1 LKRNPAAQVFT
12 EHFSAPFRTY
22 EQEER
27 GRLPKMQKAMRAIGV
42 CCVLAL
48 TMSNLAVTALA
59 ATAPATER
67 YLHVKVDDASK
78 GESVNVNLPLSMAA
92 AILPT
97 VNKGNLH
104 NGHVTIGEADFNG
117 VDVRALLDALRTA
130 PDNEFVTVKQ
140 KDQDIRVAKSNGNLI
155 VHVLDKSKDGQKVD
169 VTIPMKVV
177 DALFSTVKDNELDV
191 AAAIRA
197 LSDAGDAVLVTVQ
210 DATEHVRIWID
221 SHSASE

>member
-1 LKRNPAAQVFT
+1 MRK
-12 EHFSAPFRTY
+12 
-22 EQEER
+22 
-27 GRLPKMQKAMRAIGV
+27 GIRAIGV
-42 CCVLAL
+42 CGVLAL
-48 TMSNLAVTALA
+48 TMSNLAGPAMA
-59 ATAPATER
+59 AAAPTER

-97 VNKGNLH
+97 VNRGNLH

>member
-1 LKRNPAAQVFT
+1 
-12 EHFSAPFRTY
+12 
-22 EQEER
+22 
-27 GRLPKMQKAMRAIGV
+27 MDKAMRAVGV
-42 CCVLAL
+42 CCVRAL
-48 TMSNLAVTALA
+48 TMSNLAVTAMA
-59 ATAPATER
+59 APTTAAPATER
-67 YLHVKVDDASK
+67 YLHVKVDDSTK

-97 VNKGNLH
+97 VNKGTLH
-104 NGHVTIGEADFNG
+104 NGHVTVGQADFNG
-117 VDVRALLDALRTA
+117 VDVRALLDAIRTA
-130 PDNEFVTVKQ
+130 PDNEFVTVKER
-140 KDQDIRVAKSNGNLI
+140 DQDVRVAKSNGNLI

-191 AAAIRA
+191 AAAIKA

-221 SHSASE
+221 SNSASN

>member
-1 LKRNPAAQVFT
+1 
-12 EHFSAPFRTY
+12 
-22 EQEER
+22 
-27 GRLPKMQKAMRAIGV
+27 MQKAMRAIGV
-42 CCVLAL
+42 CCGLAL

-104 NGHVTIGEADFNG
+104 NGHVTIGAADFNG

>member
-1 LKRNPAAQVFT
+1 MR
-12 EHFSAPFRTY
+12 
-22 EQEER
+22 
-27 GRLPKMQKAMRAIGV
+27 KAMRTIEA

-48 TMSNLAVTALA
+48 TMSNLAVTAMA
-59 ATAPATER
+59 APATER
-67 YLHVKVDDASK
+67 YLHVKVDDATK

-97 VNKGNLH
+97 LNKGNLH

-117 VDVRALLDALRTA
+117 VDVRAVLDAIRTA
-130 PDNEFVTVKQ
+130 PDNEFVTVKE
-140 KDQDIRVAKSNGNLI
+140 KDQDVRVAKSNGNLI
-155 VHVLDKSKDGQKVD
+155 VHVLDKNKDGQKVD

-197 LSDAGDAVLVTVQ
+197 LSDAGDAVLVSVQ

>member
-1 LKRNPAAQVFT
+1 MRK
-12 EHFSAPFRTY
+12 
-22 EQEER
+22 
-27 GRLPKMQKAMRAIGV
+27 GIRAIGV
-42 CCVLAL
+42 CCALAL
-48 TMSNLAVTALA
+48 TMANLAVTAMA
-59 ATAPATER
+59 APAPAER
-67 YLHVKVDDASK
+67 YLHVKVDDATK
-78 GESVNVNLPLSMAA
+78 GESVNVNLPLSMAT

-97 VNKGNLH
+97 INKGNLH

-140 KDQDIRVAKSNGNLI
+140 KDQDVRVAKSNGNLI

>member
-1 LKRNPAAQVFT
+1 
-12 EHFSAPFRTY
+12 
-22 EQEER
+22 
-27 GRLPKMQKAMRAIGV
+27 MRKWIRAVGV

-48 TMSNLAVTALA
+48 TMSNLAVTVTA
-59 ATAPATER
+59 APAER

-97 VNKGNLH
+97 VNKGSLH

-117 VDVRALLDALRTA
+117 VDVRAILDAIRNA
-130 PDNEFVTVKQ
+130 PDNEFVTVKE
-140 KDQDIRVAKSNGNLI
+140 KDQDVRVAKSNGNLI
-155 VHVLDKSKDGQKVD
+155 VHVLDKTKDGEKVD
-169 VTIPMKVV
+169 VSVPMKVV
-177 DALFSTVKDNELDV
+177 DALFSTTKDNELDV

-221 SHSASE
+221 SHSSSE

>member
-1 LKRNPAAQVFT
+1 
-12 EHFSAPFRTY
+12 
-22 EQEER
+22 
-27 GRLPKMQKAMRAIGV
+27 MQKAMRTIGV

-48 TMSNLAVTALA
+48 TMSNLAVTAMA
-59 ATAPATER
+59 APATER
-67 YLHVKVDDASK
+67 YLHVKVDDATK
-78 GESVNVNLPLSMAA
+78 GESVDVNLPLSMAA

-117 VDVRALLDALRTA
+117 VDVRALLDAIRTA
-130 PDNEFVTVKQ
+130 PDNEFVTVKE
-140 KDQDIRVAKSNGNLI
+140 KDQDVRVAKSNGNLI
-155 VHVLDKSKDGQKVD
+155 VHVLDKNKDGQKVD
-169 VTIPMKVV
+169 VNIPMKVV
-177 DALFSTVKDNELDV
+177 DALFSTAKDNELDV

>member
-1 LKRNPAAQVFT
+1 
-12 EHFSAPFRTY
+12 
-22 EQEER
+22 
-27 GRLPKMQKAMRAIGV
+27 MQKTMRAIRV

-48 TMSNLAVTALA
+48 TMGNLAVTAKA
-59 ATAPATER
+59 ATATAAER
-67 YLHVKVDDASK
+67 YLHVKVDDSTK

-97 VNKGNLH
+97 VNKGTLH

-117 VDVRALLDALRTA
+117 VDVRALLDAIRTA
-130 PDNEFVTVKQ
+130 PDNEFVTVKE
-140 KDQDIRVAKSNGNLI
+140 KDQDVRVAKSNGNLI
-155 VHVLDKSKDGQKVD
+155 VHVLDKSKDGEKVD

-191 AAAIRA
+191 AAAIKA

-221 SHSASE
+221 SNSASN